1 MASTISPNM
10 GLIVPTVSVE
20 PGPTWASDINASLSI
35 LDGHNHAPGSGVQIN
50 PAGLDINSDLPFN
63 GNDAISLRSVRFNAQ
78 SSPLTGTSP
87 DLGCLYESGVD
98 LYYNDGSGNQVRITS
113 GGSVN
118 AGAGSIGGLPSGTA
132 SVTYSGGTYVFQSAT
147 NTSAVIDGGSFI
159 LRNNTALS
167 KGLTLSP
174 PNAMAANY
182 TITFP
187 TVPASGISF
196 VTMDSSGNEYTNAQP
211 DGSTIEFSGNLLRVP
226 TGGITSTQLASG
238 AVIASKIGTGEV
250 TAVKLAAGVADIT
263 STTITSTGPWTAPA
277 GVTTVIVKGRA
288 GSGGGG
294 SGGNGGA
301 GGGGGGGGAVTSTVI
316 LTVVPTT
323 VYTIT
328 IGAAGVGGAGI
339 NSPGTGN
346 AGTSGTDT
354 TFGSLWTFKGASG
367 GAAGGNTILGVGG
380 SGRLA
385 NGGDGS
391 PSSGATS
398 AVPGFNSLYANG
410 GAIANGSAGAGG
422 GGGAGDGIGGAGG
435 AGGASATSG
444 GNGTSGGGGGG
455 GGGET
460 TNGVFSG
467 SGGDG
472 TAGYVTVAYSVGS
485 PN

>member
-78 SSPLTGTSP
+78 SSPLTGASP

-182 TITFP
+182 TITLP

-211 DGSTIEFSGNLLRVP
+211 DGTTVAFSGNVLQVP
-226 TGGITSTQLASG
+226 NGGIGPSQLATGVGTEEIGFELNGNYGSLTLPSNQLDGLRFFNYNATILNAWAWIKTAGSSG
-238 AVIASKIGTGEV
+238 TTTLDIKIA
-250 TAVKLAAGVADIT
+250 
-263 STTITSTGPWTAPA
+263 TAP
-277 GVTTVIVKGRA
+277 
-288 GSGGGG
+288 GG
-294 SGGNGGA
+294 SFATIFSTLPSFASTAGASAYADANGV
-301 GGGGGGGGAVTSTVI
+301 VT
-316 LTVVPTT
+316 
-323 VYTIT
+323 
-328 IGAAGVGGAGI
+328 
-339 NSPGTGN
+339 PGTGVTAPVLSTTTIN
-346 AGTSGTDT
+346 AGTAMRMDLTAHMVNPDSCGI
-354 TFGSLWTFKGASG
+354 
-367 GAAGGNTILGVGG
+367 TIIYKT
-380 SGRLA
+380 R
-385 NGGDGS
+385 
-391 PSSGATS
+391 
-398 AVPGFNSLYANG
+398 
-410 GAIANGSAGAGG
+410 
-422 GGGAGDGIGGAGG
+422 
-435 AGGASATSG
+435 
-444 GNGTSGGGGGG
+444 
-455 GGGET
+455 
-460 TNGVFSG
+460 
-467 SGGDG
+467 
-472 TAGYVTVAYSVGS
+472 
-485 PN
+485 